1 MRRAALLALLAG
13 LAVAAA
19 GCMGGGH
26 HGDDA
31 NRPVE
36 PGARKIPVGA
46 TSFEFDP
53 DEITIDAGEDVTI
66 VLTSDDVSHDFVI
79 DGQGGHIVG
88 TDGSG
93 TARGGLRIDKRG
105 SYEFYCSLPGHR
117 DGGME
122 GTVVVE

>member
-1 MRRAALLALLAG
+1 MRRLALLVPITA
-13 LAVAAA
+13 LALGAA

-31 NRPVE
+31 NQPVE
-36 PGARKIPVGA
+36 PGARKIPVSA

-53 DEITIDAGEDVTI
+53 DEITVEAGEDVAI
-66 VLTSDDVSHDFVI
+66 VLSSDDVSHDFVV

-88 TDGSG
+88 TDGAG
-93 TARGGLRIDKRG
+93 TARGGLTIDKRG
-105 SYEFYCSLPGHR
+105 KYTFYCSLPGHR

-122 GTVVVE
+122 GTIVVE